1 MEAKAR
7 QKLVLSLAAHLAVA
21 SRGLIP
27 QPLLGDQGQDD
38 LLNQLAGIFG
48 RQNIR
53 QDETAFAQSTRAFQ
67 LRSKEGCQALEK
79 LIAHW
84 QEDKI
89 KPEEKQAIQVKQ
101 AIKEVL
107 KSPLL
112 LSELW
117 EVLTNSSFSRQSSSR
132 QTSENSEALAQTQ
145 FFTPPWVAGIIADSI
160 SYHQGATTVDPA
172 CGTGHLLLAVLDKH
186 LSLSDKSES
195 AQERVLAEV
204 LKERL
209 FGYEIDP
216 ALLEICALSIYLR
229 ARDVTDGELPL
240 PNLFLTAADAAGSL
254 SLGVENS
261 PAEKA
266 ARPLFD
272 NVIMNPPYQ
281 STRTMDGATSA
292 FLKRNYP
299 NCQGDLYTA
308 FLELALRL
316 LKGGGT
322 LCTITQ
328 QSFFSIQRYR
338 QFRLDLLE
346 QMSFEKIIALGT
358 GVFKAC
364 PGDKVNSA
372 IITARKKR
380 SVASATPEK
389 QQTQKTQEDQ
399 EHSFVYCKDG
409 TSHIL
414 KESKLRANTLAI
426 AGNPYIFEAP
436 DALIKL
442 FTEYPALKEFAPGIN
457 IVNGLFTC
465 NNKLFVKDK
474 SAVHAAEADIYVPY
488 DKGGGRKWYFE
499 TPLRLRWEENG
510 DKIRDY
516 RASRGQTRTLPGAEY
531 YFKEGITYS
540 YIGTS
545 GFRARLLSSESIFD
559 IASSAVFSESLSLY
573 YLLAFFNS
581 STVIYLLSIL
591 NPTINFQ
598 IGDLRR
604 LPFKAPH
611 AALEAHLDQ
620 LARAAVQI
628 VKEGYPLSDA
638 DKRKEEDI
646 QNEIDE
652 LVFAHYEIDRESQK
666 EIKNNSWVKNAR
678 ARSI

>member
-1 MEAKAR
+1 MEGNAR

-27 QPLLGDQGQDD
+27 QPLLGDQGQGK
-38 LLNQLAGIFG
+38 LLMQLAGIFA
-48 RQNIR
+48 RQNTR
-53 QDETAFAQSTRAFQ
+53 HDETAFAELTRPFQ
-67 LRSKEGCQALEK
+67 LRSKEECQALER
-79 LIAHW
+79 LIAQW
-84 QEDKI
+84 QADKV
-89 KPEEKQAIQVKQ
+89 KPEEKQ

-117 EVLTNSSFSRQSSSR
+117 EVLTNSSFSPHA
-132 QTSENSEALAQTQ
+132 SEKTEALAQTQ

-172 CGTGHLLLAVLDKH
+172 CGAGNLLLAVLDKH
-186 LSLSDKSES
+186 LSLSDRNENAKEL
-195 AQERVLAEV
+195 VLVEV

-216 ALLEICALSIYLR
+216 ALLEICALSLYLR
-229 ARDVTDGELPL
+229 AREVTDGELPL
-240 PNLFLTAADAAGSL
+240 PNLFLTAAECAGSL
-254 SLGVENS
+254 ALGVENC

-281 STRTMDGATSA
+281 STRTMDSATSA

-316 LKGGGT
+316 LKGGGI

-338 QFRLDLLE
+338 QFRLNLLE

-372 IITARKKR
+372 IITARKK
-380 SVASATPEK
+380 SPVGSATPGK
-389 QQTQKTQEDQ
+389 QKAQ
-399 EHSFVYCKDG
+399 EHSLIYCKDG
-409 TSHIL
+409 ISHVI
-414 KESKLRANTLAI
+414 KEEKLRANTLAI
-426 AGNPYIFEAP
+426 AGNPYIFDAP

-474 SAVHAAEADIYVPY
+474 SEVGEAEAHIYVPY

-499 TPLRLRWEENG
+499 TPLRLRWEDNG

-531 YFKEGITYS
+531 YFKKGITYS

-545 GFRARLLSSESIFD
+545 GFRARLLSAESIFD
-559 IASSAVFSESLSLY
+559 IASSAIFSESLSLY

-620 LARAAVQI
+620 LARSAVQI
-628 VKEGYPLSDA
+628 VKEGYPLSSA

-652 LVFAHYEIDRESQK
+652 LVFAHYEIDRESQE
-666 EIKNNSWVKNAR
+666 EIKNNSWVRNAR
-678 ARSI
+678 AKSI